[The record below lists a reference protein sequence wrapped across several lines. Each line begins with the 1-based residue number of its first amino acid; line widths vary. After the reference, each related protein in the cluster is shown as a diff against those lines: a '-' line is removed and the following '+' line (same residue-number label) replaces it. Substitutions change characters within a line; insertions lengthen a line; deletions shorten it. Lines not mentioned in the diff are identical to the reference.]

1 MQSVVWRG
9 VDCVFGDA
17 TILSTVV
24 GGARPAI
31 RRWSICDTI
40 GNRAVISG
48 HRKLTIGLTV
58 VIPSLLSTVVM
69 ASDTVSPRDLSMRW
83 SDAPTSVATS
93 YRQSEDEVALTD
105 SGDTESDPWTFE
117 LILYPYL
124 MPARIDGRS
133 TVAGVSV
140 PISFHLKEVIN
151 DLSFSAAVRFEAWKG
166 PWGLTVDAM
175 YTKIEGDP
183 LSIGPITPDV
193 EIVQAAVEFG
203 LSYRFLETD
212 MVSTSEEESAFGY
225 PLTCELMGGVRYAY
239 LKQRLKIGPLPR
251 LGRSED
257 WVEPWIGMRFRLG
270 LSDRLRLESRFD
282 FGGFG
287 VGSASK
293 LTWNAI
299 VGMDYRIKENMSLK
313 LGYRIYDIEYSNG
326 SGFNKF
332 GLDMKMHGPTI
343 GIAFK
348 F

>member
-1 MQSVVWRG
+1 
-9 VDCVFGDA
+9 
-17 TILSTVV
+17 
-24 GGARPAI
+24 
-31 RRWSICDTI
+31 
-40 GNRAVISG
+40 
-48 HRKLTIGLTV
+48 
-58 VIPSLLSTVVM
+58 M
-69 ASDTVSPRDLSMRW
+69 ASDAVLSQSLSMRW
-83 SDAPTSVATS
+83 LDAPTSSFAS
-93 YRQSEDEVALTD
+93 FRQSDEKVELTEA
-105 SGDTESDPWTFE
+105 GDTESDPWTFE
-117 LILYPYL
+117 LILYPYI

-133 TVAGVSV
+133 TVAGLSV

-151 DLSFSAAVRFEAWKG
+151 DLSFSSAVRFEAWKG
-166 PWGLTVDAM
+166 RWGLTLDAM

-203 LSYRFLETD
+203 VSYRFLETNL
-212 MVSTSEEESAFGY
+212 VSTSEEESAFGY
-225 PLTCELMGGVRYAY
+225 PLTCELMGGGRYAY
-239 LKQRLKIGPLPR
+239 LKQRLSIGPLPR

-299 VGMDYRIKENMSLK
+299 VGIDYRIKENMSLK
-313 LGYRIYDIEYSNG
+313 LGYRIYDIDYSNG

-332 GLDMKMHGPTI
+332 GFDAKIHGPTI
-343 GIAFK
+343 GVAFR